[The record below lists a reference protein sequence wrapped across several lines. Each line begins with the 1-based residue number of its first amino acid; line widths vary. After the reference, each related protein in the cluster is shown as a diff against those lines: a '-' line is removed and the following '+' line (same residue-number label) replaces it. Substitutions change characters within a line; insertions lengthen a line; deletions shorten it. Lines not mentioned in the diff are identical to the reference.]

1 MSNDVSRNYPFND
14 IVDRVFSESTPTQPD
29 HRSQSMVPTINEGV
43 GIYDSIDDQQ
53 KTGTSQARP
62 ANPSSVREA
71 SRRGNDFYDAEE
83 HTYAVVNKKR
93 LEDGE
98 GEGGDL
104 GRVKP

>member
-1 MSNDVSRNYPFND
+1 MSNDVSRDYSLND
-14 IVDRVFSESTPTQPD
+14 IIDHVNSESTPTQPD
-29 HRSQSMVPTINEGV
+29 HSSRSMVPTINEGV

-53 KTGTSQARP
+53 KTGTSQAGP
-62 ANPSSVREA
+62 ANPSPVRKA
-71 SRRGNDFYDAEE
+71 SKRGDDFYDAEE
-83 HTYAVVNKKR
+83 HTYAAVNKKR